1 LTKPKTPR
9 TRTPRTRTP
18 KHFTSLELPVYVLYK
33 VLPGLSKDG
42 EPWLPEQIDLIA
54 VVLKKKERTRNILP
68 MLQESVVLSIEDEIA
83 ETLSKGE

>member
-1 LTKPKTPR
+1 LTKPK
-9 TRTPRTRTP
+9 TPRTRTP